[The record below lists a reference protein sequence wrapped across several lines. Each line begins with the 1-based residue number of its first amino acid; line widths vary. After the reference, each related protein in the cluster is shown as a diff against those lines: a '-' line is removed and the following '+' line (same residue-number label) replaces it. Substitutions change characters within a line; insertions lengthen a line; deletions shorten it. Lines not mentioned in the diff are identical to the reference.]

1 MKPIHRSCIGLAI
14 AIVSLPLFMSLLAC
28 LPVPIGNPEKS
39 RIDPEL
45 SGMWIM
51 DGGALV
57 LIEPYDKRTWLVSLV
72 EIDHDADL
80 CPAETEGESPPK
92 DHADSYADLVEA
104 LEADEAGC
112 FSAVE
117 VELYKAWHSKFGG
130 RSFLTWDD
138 KGSFDD
144 EHGFMSII
152 WLGFRVDKLGVDNF
166 ELRMID
172 IESDPFDEIEALEEI
187 KDFDPPYDPR
197 KLKTA
202 QRAVEKIIRRHADDD
217 AIYADDP
224 LLFERVRPDHHDLFI
239 DILDDVVST
248 LN

>member
-1 MKPIHRSCIGLAI
+1 MRPNHRSFIGLAI
-14 AIVSLPLFMSLLAC
+14 AILSLPVFMGLLAC

-51 DGGALV
+51 DGGAVV
-57 LIEPYDKRTWLVSLV
+57 LIEPFDKRTWLVSMV
-72 EIDHDADL
+72 EIDHDEDL
-80 CPAETEGESPPK
+80 CAPETEGESPSNNYS
-92 DHADSYADLVEA
+92 DSYAELVES

-112 FSAVE
+112 FSADE

-130 RSFLTWDD
+130 RAFMTWDD

-144 EHGFMSII
+144 EYGFMSVI
-152 WLGFRVDKLGVDNF
+152 WLGFRIDKLDADNF

-172 IESDPFDEIEALEEI
+172 LDFDPFDEIEALEEI
-187 KDFDPPYDPR
+187 KDSDPPYDPR
-197 KLKTA
+197 KLKSA
-202 QRAVEKIIRRHADDD
+202 QRAVEKIIRRNADDD
-217 AIYADDP
+217 AMYADDP
-224 LLFERVRPDHHDLFI
+224 LLFQRVQPNHHDLFI
-239 DILDDVVST
+239 DIIDDVVST